1 MLLKV
6 LEAPM
11 DPYFLKAAE
20 IFPNACEEV
29 FIYL

>member
-6 LEAPM
+6 EAPM
-11 DPYFLKAAE
+11 NPYFLKAAE
-20 IFPNACEEV
+20 ILPNACEEV

>member
-6 LEAPM
+6 EAPM

-20 IFPNACEEV
+20 ILPNACEEV

>member
-6 LEAPM
+6 EDPM

-20 IFPNACEEV
+20 ILPNACEEV

>member
-6 LEAPM
+6 EAPM

-20 IFPNACEEV
+20 ILPNACKEV

>member
-6 LEAPM
+6 EAPM

-20 IFPNACEEV
+20 IVPNACEEV

>member
-6 LEAPM
+6 EAPM
-11 DPYFLKAAE
+11 DPYFLKAAK
-20 IFPNACEEV
+20 ILPNACEEV